1 MSKKKQRYSDAERR
15 DAFLRKIRDIERKQR
30 GERRKKGQ

>member
-1 MSKKKQRYSDAERR
+1 MSKKKSYSDAERR

-30 GERRKKGQ
+30 SERGRKGE